1 MSDDLAMVYST
12 GEDGG
17 GPMAT
22 GGWTAVD
29 DRRLVPALG
38 GLIDGTGMWRTG
50 VLASIERTGRYLTG
64 TWDPPGPEG
73 EDGPGIAGEGSWVRF
88 IGRIGAVALRA
99 AAAST
104 RPERRERLLAMLEMW
119 AESPF
124 ADPGARLRTG
134 IVVTE
139 RLAVRDER
147 GAAVSA
153 GWSHEGRRRFVE
165 LRTGDAEP
173 PSLGTVEEV
182 RDVPRGWG
190 SAEQLRRLV
199 ALVRERGP
207 APWHREAVELLR
219 ERTGMGRPAASLA
232 LAGLLTRGYVPFLDA
247 DERATL
253 RLKVAEAEDGGSE
266 LARLTSLDRLELLA
280 DVLPED
286 PAELWEPDGMLGVAE
301 RLAEAWQTRYGPRT
315 VVPERTLKAV
325 VELQLLRLS
334 AAEFC
339 AAFTDPAAGPG
350 LSAPL
355 DTWIKNGE
363 HGPLLTDARWDIVR
377 FEDLLH
383 SVVPRLSWV
392 YAELPAGD
400 PVREGLPGLVRL
412 LLERLDHPG
421 LLLRAGH
428 PGAGSGRTVAE
439 LHERFGF
446 RPYAGPERLD
456 VASIDDGLTVI
467 TDGTVDRR
475 GHRSPPRVYFRPA
488 FYGDDERS
496 QALAA
501 TTSGFGREDIPL
513 VEWVR
518 GPVCARIVERIE
530 GASLPVGAY
539 ESDPAVSAPDLVARV
554 ADTLGI
560 DGDAAALYLQLLAL
574 PAPTDRNVRTWNG
587 WKTAR
592 HQKAATVL
600 VERGLVTEDKRPRAG
615 RQVFL
620 PGEWIH
626 AKKPYQP
633 MEAWKAEL
641 IGLRRSY
648 NRRLENP
655 LPLPTHTLP
664 ELFAHAWSLVEKG
677 EGPL

>member
-1 MSDDLAMVYST
+1 MTT
-12 GEDGG
+12 G
-17 GPMAT
+17 A
-22 GGWTAVD
+22 WTAVD
-29 DRRLVPALG
+29 DRRVVPALG
-38 GLIDGTGMWRTG
+38 GLIEGMGMWRTG
-50 VLASIERTGRYLTG
+50 TLGCMDRTGRFLIG
-64 TWDPPGPEG
+64 AWDPPGPEGEG

-99 AAAST
+99 AVAST
-104 RPERRERLLAMLEMW
+104 RPERRERQLALLEMW

-124 ADPGARLRTG
+124 ADPAARLRTG

-139 RLAVRDER
+139 RLAVCDER
-147 GAAVSA
+147 GAAVSV
-153 GWSHEGRRRFVE
+153 GWSRAGRRRFVE

-173 PSLGTVEEV
+173 PSLGEIEEA

-190 SAEQLRRLV
+190 SPEQLRRLV

-207 APWHREAVELLR
+207 APWDREAVALLR

-232 LAGLLTRGYVPFLDA
+232 LAGLLERMYVPFLDA

-253 RLKVAEAEDGGSE
+253 RLKVAEAEDGASE
-266 LARLTSLDRLELLA
+266 LARLTAPERLELLA

-286 PAELWEPDGMLGVAE
+286 PAELWQPDGMRGVAE
-301 RLAEAWQTRYGPRT
+301 RLAEAWQARRGRR
-315 VVPERTLKAV
+315 VMVPERTLRAV

-339 AAFTDPAAGPG
+339 AAFTDPAAEPG

-355 DTWIKNGE
+355 DTWIKNSE

-377 FEDLLH
+377 FQDRLH
-383 SVVPRLSWV
+383 SLVPHLAWV

-428 PGAGSGRTVAE
+428 PAVGSARTVAE
-439 LHERFGF
+439 LQERFGF
-446 RPYAGPERLD
+446 RPYAGPDRLD

-467 TDGTVDRR
+467 TDGTVSRR
-475 GHRSPPRVYFRPA
+475 GDRSPPRVYFRPA

-496 QALAA
+496 RALAA
-501 TTSGFGREDIPL
+501 LTSGFGREDLPL

-518 GPVCARIVERIE
+518 GPVCARIAERVE

-539 ESDPAVSAPDLVARV
+539 ESNPAASAPGLVARV
-554 ADTLGI
+554 ADALGL
-560 DGDAAALYLQLLAL
+560 DEDAAALHLQLLAL

-587 WKTAR
+587 WQTAR
-592 HQKAATVL
+592 HQKAAAAL
-600 VERGLVTEDKRPRAG
+600 VERGLVIEDKRPRAG

-655 LPLPTHTLP
+655 LPLPTRTLP

-677 EGPL
+677 EGPV

>member
-1 MSDDLAMVYST
+1 MTT
-12 GEDGG
+12 G
-17 GPMAT
+17 A
-22 GGWTAVD
+22 WTAVD
-29 DRRLVPALG
+29 DQRVVPALG
-38 GLIDGTGMWRTG
+38 GLIEGTGMWRTG
-50 VLASIERTGRYLTG
+50 TLACMERTGRFLTG
-64 TWDPPGPEG
+64 AWDPPGPEG

-88 IGRIGAVALRA
+88 IGRIGGVALRA
-99 AAAST
+99 AVAST
-104 RPERRERLLAMLEMW
+104 RPERRERLLALLEMW
-119 AESPF
+119 AETPF
-124 ADPGARLRTG
+124 ADPAARLRTG

-139 RLAVRDER
+139 RLAVRDGR
-147 GAAVSA
+147 GAAVSV
-153 GWSHEGRRRFVE
+153 GWSREGRRRFVE

-173 PSLGTVEEV
+173 PGLGKIEEA

-190 SAEQLRRLV
+190 SPEQLRRLV

-207 APWHREAVELLR
+207 APWDREAVALLR

-232 LAGLLTRGYVPFLDA
+232 LAGLLERMYVPFLDA

-253 RLKVAEAEDGGSE
+253 RLKVAEAEDGASE
-266 LARLTSLDRLELLA
+266 LARLTALERLELLA

-286 PAELWEPDGMLGVAE
+286 PARLWEPDGMRGVAE
-301 RLAEAWQTRYGPRT
+301 RLAEAWQARRGQRA

-325 VELQLLRLS
+325 VELGLLRLS

-339 AAFTDPAAGPG
+339 AAFTDPAAEPG
-350 LSAPL
+350 LGAPL
-355 DTWIKNGE
+355 DTWIKNSE

-377 FEDLLH
+377 FEDRLH
-383 SVVPRLSWV
+383 SLVPHLAWV

-412 LLERLDHPG
+412 LLKRLDHPG

-428 PGAGSGRTVAE
+428 PAAGSGRTVAE
-439 LHERFGF
+439 LQERFGF

-475 GHRSPPRVYFRPA
+475 GYRSPPRVHFRPA

-501 TTSGFGREDIPL
+501 LTSGFGREDLPL
-513 VEWVR
+513 VEWLR
-518 GPVCARIVERIE
+518 GPVCARIAQRVES
-530 GASLPVGAY
+530 APLPVGAY
-539 ESDPAVSAPDLVARV
+539 ESNPAASAPHLVARV
-554 ADTLGI
+554 ADALGL
-560 DGDAAALYLQLLAL
+560 DEDAAALHLQLLAL

-592 HQKAATVL
+592 HQKAAAAL
-600 VERGLVTEDKRPRAG
+600 VERGLVIEDKRPRAG

-641 IGLRRSY
+641 IGLRRSF

-655 LPLPTHTLP
+655 LPLPTRTLP

-677 EGPL
+677 EGPV